1 MNTTKELLKNQTNHL
16 NELLKQIGVDM
27 GLTVS
32 YGNGKPSLT
41 AYEES
46 RTISIAL
53 SKPELQSTI
62 SGITNILNEINRV
75 QREQKR
81 NTEPCPALLS
91 YQYCRYLQRE
101 QKQNTESVGK

>member
-41 AYEES
+41 AYKES

-81 NTEPCPALLS
+81 NTETDIHVSEKIKETYDFYP
-91 YQYCRYLQRE
+91 Y
-101 QKQNTESVGK
+101 SVGK